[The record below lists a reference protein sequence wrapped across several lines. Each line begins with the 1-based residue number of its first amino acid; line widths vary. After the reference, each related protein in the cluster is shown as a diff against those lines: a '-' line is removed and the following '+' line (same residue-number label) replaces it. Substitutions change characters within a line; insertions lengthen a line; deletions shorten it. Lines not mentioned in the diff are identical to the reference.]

1 MQEQKIIRRGTIAT
15 VAFLGFVA
23 LGLFD
28 DKLLGAIGSEAL
40 ARSKQA
46 FVYTVQIGI
55 WLSGAAFLSMAINVV
70 LWDRLVAHATG
81 RPVPRL
87 IKDFFTAIIF
97 LVAITGIIGVV
108 FEQSVVGIWATSG
121 AVGVVLGLALK
132 SMISDVFTGLALN
145 VDRAFHIGDW
155 IELRHRDTGDRV
167 FGKVRDINWRT
178 THIELQNRT
187 IAILPNSMVG
197 SVGITNHSAPD
208 PVARDELAVTLDF
221 SVPPKRATRVLLA
234 AVKAACG
241 AGIVEQPEPQVL
253 IKEVSALGTVY
264 SVRYFLHLDDVT
276 HAAARHLVHQSVL
289 NHLSKAGITPAY
301 PKQDLYTA
309 PMPARHLDF
318 HSQADR
324 ITLLRNI
331 DLFGQSLAEDELAQ
345 LADSM
350 RQRAYNAGEA
360 LIRQGERDHSMFIL
374 AEGLVEVMVAMD
386 GRPELRVAR
395 LVPGECFGEMALLT
409 GEPRS
414 ATVLS
419 ATDVVAFEVTKA
431 DMTALLA
438 ARPEI
443 AETVSALIADRKIG
457 TSKAL
462 QSAGAAERQEAARSL
477 AEEILHSIKGFFQ
490 SVFSHAEGPRIVTH

>member
-87 IKDFFTAIIF
+87 IKDFLTAIIF

-187 IAILPNSMVG
+187 IAILP
-197 SVGITNHSAPD
+197 TAWWAASASPTI
-208 PVARDELAVTLDF
+208 PHPIR
-221 SVPPKRATRVLLA
+221 SRATSSR
-234 AVKAACG
+234 
-241 AGIVEQPEPQVL
+241 
-253 IKEVSALGTVY
+253 
-264 SVRYFLHLDDVT
+264 
-276 HAAARHLVHQSVL
+276 
-289 NHLSKAGITPAY
+289 
-301 PKQDLYTA
+301 
-309 PMPARHLDF
+309 
-318 HSQADR
+318 
-324 ITLLRNI
+324 
-331 DLFGQSLAEDELAQ
+331 
-345 LADSM
+345 
-350 RQRAYNAGEA
+350 
-360 LIRQGERDHSMFIL
+360 
-374 AEGLVEVMVAMD
+374 
-386 GRPELRVAR
+386 
-395 LVPGECFGEMALLT
+395 
-409 GEPRS
+409 
-414 ATVLS
+414 
-419 ATDVVAFEVTKA
+419 
-431 DMTALLA
+431 
-438 ARPEI
+438 
-443 AETVSALIADRKIG
+443 
-457 TSKAL
+457 
-462 QSAGAAERQEAARSL
+462 
-477 AEEILHSIKGFFQ
+477 
-490 SVFSHAEGPRIVTH
+490 